1 MRHDELG
8 VIGDLLLDDLETE
21 KIVLAVHSNGL
32 IDEHFAEAD
41 CRAAFVAV
49 MRTEHQGENAA
60 ENRRSVLTVSGA
72 TFAETAIA
80 AADPMTVSAL
90 QRIAAVAKAGRT
102 RIVADA
108 TMKVLQ
114 QRERFS
120 EDFLRSELHRVADL
134 GRGRSNNASLHL
146 VSLCDF
152 LAVAPCPIDPI
163 VEGCFESGDKVE
175 LIAPSKCRKSFFAI
189 DLALHIAA
197 GKDFLSLKVPKP
209 RRVLYIN
216 LEIKADWMKRRL
228 TKRLKGYGLDQS
240 AIGDNLML
248 LNCRSRGEMVRDG
261 LLRFLS
267 DARPEFVVI
276 DPRYKLM
283 RPDEN
288 ENAGEGLIGILTLL
302 DAIAETG
309 AAVMVVAHDTK
320 GDSASKDI
328 RDRGAGSSWAVRD
341 TDCRFTLTP
350 GKENPND
357 DVILAVLARNYP
369 PHQATLL
376 HSEPECFVWDETAD
390 LSPSGKIA
398 PAKDPSLDEV
408 TDLLRR
414 CAIPMLR
421 ETFVIH
427 VSNTFRIGVNRARA
441 IVNEAL
447 VQNRFV
453 EGRKT
458 RPGAK
463 KMLGF
468 PEWFVPRQASLE
480 VRP

>member
-8 VIGDLLLDDLETE
+8 LVGDLIMAELDTE
-21 KIVLAVHSNGL
+21 KIARTVRSNGL
-32 IDEHFAEAD
+32 TGELFAEAD
-41 CRAAFVAV
+41 CRAAFEAI
-49 MRTEHQGENAA
+49 MHSESQGENAA
-60 ENRRSVLTVSGA
+60 ENRRNVLAVSGIA
-72 TFAETAIA
+72 FAESAIA

-90 QRIAAVAKAGRT
+90 QRIAAVAKSGRT
-102 RIVADA
+102 RIVAEE

-120 EDFLRSELHRVADL
+120 EDFLRAELHRVADL
-134 GRGRSNNASLHL
+134 GRTGKGETTLRLQSLG
-146 VSLCDF
+146 DF
-152 LAVAPCPIDPI
+152 LAVPPGEIDPI

-189 DLALHIAA
+189 DLALHVAA
-197 GKDFLSLKVPKP
+197 GRDFLSLKVPKP
-209 RRVLYIN
+209 RRVLYVN
-216 LEIKADWMKRRL
+216 LEIKSDWMKRRL
-228 TKRLKGYGLDQS
+228 LKRLAGYGLDQG
-240 AIGDNLML
+240 AIGDNLAI
-248 LNCRSRGEMVRDG
+248 LNCRGRGEMVRDG

-267 DARPEFVVI
+267 EARPDFVVI

-283 RPDEN
+283 RADEN
-288 ENAGEGLIGILTLL
+288 ENAGEGLVGILTLL
-302 DAIAETG
+302 DAVAETG

-328 RDRGAGSSWAVRD
+328 RDRGAGSSWAARD

-350 GKENPND
+350 GKENPED

-369 PHQATLL
+369 PRKATLL
-376 HSEPECFVWDETAD
+376 HAEPGRFVWDESAE
-390 LSPSGKIA
+390 LSPSGKSA
-398 PAKDPSLDEV
+398 TAKDPTLDEV

-427 VSNTFRIGVNRARA
+427 VANNFRLGVNRARA
-441 IVNEAL
+441 IVNEAR
-447 VQNRFV
+447 VQGKFV

-468 PEWFVPRQASLE
+468 PEWFRPRQASLE
-480 VRP
+480 DRS